1 MRFSLIIGRL
11 APVGAFE
18 CLPFIARTPRHHLS
32 VAMALTVS
40 TDAII
45 EKLSGTAGA
54 DSQVHSITSG
64 QIIVCVG
71 GKVVDGGTKQFTV
84 KVMHPGATAAQA
96 AELARPIIK
105 GLLGQAVTAGET
117 AAAQEA
123 GVAELVEAGGLVPAA
138 PLPLP
143 LVEEELV
150 PPGLALAPHHA
161 LHSSHRFRRSKKM
174 C

>member
-1 MRFSLIIGRL
+1 MN
-11 APVGAFE
+11 E
-18 CLPFIARTPRHHLS
+18 CFW
-32 VAMALTVS
+32 
-40 TDAII
+40 
-45 EKLSGTAGA
+45 EENTAG
-54 DSQVHSITSG
+54 VHEGDLDPELLELGVSYLEELG
-64 QIIVCVG
+64 EHG
-71 GKVVDGGTKQFTV
+71 VDKLHDDDGV
-84 KVMHPGATAAQA
+84 
-96 AELARPIIK
+96 
-105 GLLGQAVTAGET
+105 LLP

-161 LHSSHRFRRSKKM
+161 LHSTHRFRRTKKM